1 MCTLHSC
8 HQWCKSSRDLANRLK
23 CNLLTSLMPASLDQ
37 WFMSW
42 IVRNMASF
50 SSWCENTSKLSGSF
64 KWLKY
69 NAKAYS
75 ESVCPWGSKNKGSGK
90 ASSNLRLI
98 LGNCEI
104 WPLCILTCKLSGLID
119 THHIRRP
126 YLHGWQLVSLKA
138 PAVDALTCPLTL
150 SDAILRHTIREDFW
164 SFRTI
169 VEGWYYS
176 TPANCQKKSF
186 NIRLTGVTLVK
197 MQGAWPSSG
206 SSIES
211 YHPTPKPS
219 PLRQSMLGSKLL
231 KVS

>member
-23 CNLLTSLMPASLDQ
+23 CNLLTSLIPASLDQ
-37 WFMSW
+37 RFISW
-42 IVRNMASF
+42 IVRNIASF

-138 PAVDALTCPLTL
+138 PAVDALTCPLL
-150 SDAILRHTIREDFW
+150 CQMQYSDIQYE
-164 SFRTI
+164 RTFDLFGQSLKVDI
-169 VEGWYYS
+169 IPRLQTVK
-176 TPANCQKKSF
+176 KKSF
-186 NIRLTGVTLVK
+186 NITHRCDAGEDARCLT
-197 MQGAWPSSG
+197 
-206 SSIES
+206 
-211 YHPTPKPS
+211 
-219 PLRQSMLGSKLL
+219 
-231 KVS
+231 